1 MSLQNG
7 KLQRAKDRVE
17 TGEWMVSVGG
27 GVELTEA
34 VGASLLDGLTF
45 PEAGEELTR

>member
-17 TGEWMVSVGG
+17 REEWMVFVGG
-27 GVELTEA
+27 GIYTEA
-34 VGASLLDGLTF
+34 VRASLLDRLTF